1 MSQLAV
7 TIDDKPLADAEG
19 RALWTRFST
28 HMDANQGDFEGFAA
42 NEGYV
47 EASVAVRNGVPTLCL
62 RSKNAPKTPKPQSRP
77 PKRRRRRRDK
87 PDAGPGGSSAPRR
100 KKR

>member
-19 RALWTRFST
+19 RALWTRFSA
-28 HMDANQGDFEGFAA
+28 HMDTNQGDFEGFAA
-42 NEGYV
+42 SEGFV

-62 RSKNAPKTPKPQSRP
+62 RSKNAPKTPKPRSRP
-77 PKRRRRRRDK
+77 AKGRRRKRAK
-87 PDAGPGGSSAPRR
+87 PNPGGGGSKPPRR
-100 KKR
+100 NKR